1 MRIQGALSLI
11 WRRTVPH
18 SIFPSIRV
26 WSRSPTIGLAR
37 LNLGSWR
44 VRAIWLSIL
53 VNLSALSSDGAHSRL
68 IISKC
73 RVGLWIC
80 TFSLDTFPWLRRYIS
95 GHEIGFLL
103 SDCWLAGVLR
113 LTLLEVEVCCFLLG
127 GSTFRSSCCYSSSL
141 NSLLNELIRYAMLTS
156 GTLNFWLILSCC
168 QFCKFLRL

>member
-1 MRIQGALSLI
+1 MRIQGAISLI
-11 WRRTVPH
+11 WRRTAPH

-26 WSRSPTIGLAR
+26 RSRSPTIGLAR
-37 LNLGSWR
+37 QNLGSWW

-53 VNLSALSSDGAHSRL
+53 VILSALSSDGANSRL

-73 RVGLWIC
+73 RVGLWIN

-95 GHEIGFLL
+95 RHEIGFLL
-103 SDCWLAGVLR
+103 SHCWLAGVFR